1 MHLKFFLP
9 KLRKV
14 YIIFLI
20 TVLFINF
27 STSELKSSIFKVN
40 DIEISEPF
48 DLNFKKEKVIDK
60 AFENAFKKLIKMIV
74 ISDEAVKL
82 NDIKKNEIKNLI
94 NSFNIK
100 NESFIKNFYSAKFD
114 VNFNKQNTLL
124 FFERKNIFPSIPK
137 KKNIFILPILVDV
150 ENNSV
155 NLFNK
160 NPFFDKW
167 INNKNDYFLLDYIL
181 PTEDIDIINILNQN
195 ANNLENYN
203 FLNIIKKYNVNDFII
218 CLIYKEN
225 KTVKVL
231 SKININNEEK
241 IESKVYQNINLEDDK
256 QVKNIVILIKKTF
269 EDNWKKLNLINRSVK
284 LPLNISVDAN
294 DYKKNIKFEKFLKET
309 EFISNF
315 FIKNFNSKII
325 NYRIIFN
332 GSPKRFLELSDKNN
346 LLINTNKQI
355 WHLN

>member
-137 KKNIFILPILVDV
+137 KKNIFILPLLVDV

-167 INNKNDYFLLDYIL
+167 ITNKNDYFLLDYIL

-195 ANNLENYN
+195 ANSLENYN
-203 FLNIIKKYNVNDFII
+203 FLNIIKKYNVDDFII

>member
-137 KKNIFILPILVDV
+137 KKNIFILPLLVDV

-167 INNKNDYFLLDYIL
+167 ITNKNDYFLLDYIL

-195 ANNLENYN
+195 ANSLENYN
-203 FLNIIKKYNVNDFII
+203 FLNIIKKYNVDDFII

-309 EFISNF
+309 EFVSNF

>member
-1 MHLKFFLP
+1 M
-9 KLRKV
+9 
-14 YIIFLI
+14 
-20 TVLFINF
+20 
-27 STSELKSSIFKVN
+27 
-40 DIEISEPF
+40 
-48 DLNFKKEKVIDK
+48 
-60 AFENAFKKLIKMIV
+60 
-74 ISDEAVKL
+74 
-82 NDIKKNEIKNLI
+82 
-94 NSFNIK
+94 
-100 NESFIKNFYSAKFD
+100 
-114 VNFNKQNTLL
+114 
-124 FFERKNIFPSIPK
+124 
-137 KKNIFILPILVDV
+137 
-150 ENNSV
+150 
-155 NLFNK
+155 
-160 NPFFDKW
+160 
-167 INNKNDYFLLDYIL
+167 
-181 PTEDIDIINILNQN
+181 
-195 ANNLENYN
+195 
-203 FLNIIKKYNVNDFII
+203 NIIKKYNVKDFII

-256 QVKNIVILIKKTF
+256 QVKNIVILIKKIF